1 MKKLVYSAGA
11 FALTALPALAEETSG
26 GTSSTI
32 AEDVLD
38 GASEALQAIL
48 IAAGPVISTVVIA
61 GLGLW
66 GAIAIVGVVKRAF
79 NSGKGR

>member
-26 GTSSTI
+26 GTSSPV

-38 GASEALQAIL
+38 GASSALQAI
-48 IAAGPVISTVVIA
+48 ITAAGPVITTVVIA

>member
-1 MKKLVYSAGA
+1 MKKLMYSVLT
-11 FALTALPALAEETSG
+11 FAAVSLPALAEEISG
-26 GTSSTI
+26 GGSDTI
-32 AEDVLD
+32 ATDILD
-38 GASEALQAIL
+38 QAQGALEAI
-48 IAAGPVISTVVIA
+48 ITAAGPVVTSVIVA

>member
-1 MKKLVYSAGA
+1 MKKLMCSAGA
-11 FALTALPALAEETSG
+11 LALTALPALAEETSG
-26 GTSSTI
+26 GTSSTV
-32 AEDVLD
+32 AENVLD
-38 GASEALQAIL
+38 GASSALQAI
-48 IAAGPVISTVVIA
+48 ITSAGPVITTVVVA